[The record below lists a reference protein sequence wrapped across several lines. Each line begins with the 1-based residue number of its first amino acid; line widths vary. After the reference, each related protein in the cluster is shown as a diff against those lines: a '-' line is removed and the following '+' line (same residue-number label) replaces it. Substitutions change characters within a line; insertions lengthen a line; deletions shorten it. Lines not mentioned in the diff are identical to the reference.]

1 MKKVLA
7 PADIA
12 HYVTDWHLAPALDT
26 GDFVFFSG
34 VTGARPD
41 DTVADDPETQFR
53 ETFEFL
59 GECLAVAGLTYDDVV
74 DLTTY
79 HVDLRRHLDAFIKAK
94 DTFVHA
100 PYPAWTAI
108 GVTELITPGTLVEIR
123 AIARRG

>member
-1 MKKVLA
+1 MKRVLA
-7 PADIA
+7 PDDIA
-12 HYVTDWHLAPALDT
+12 HFVTDWHLAPALDT

-41 DTVADDPETQFR
+41 NTVADDPEIQFR

-59 GECLAVAGLTYDDVV
+59 NAILDVAELGFDDIV

-79 HVDLRRHLDAFIKAK
+79 HVDMRRHLDTFIKVK
-94 DTFVHA
+94 DAFVYA

-108 GVTELITPGTLVEIR
+108 GVTELITEGTLVEIR